1 MRNAVQELEANV
13 ATQAGAI
20 VTTAGRCSTI
30 ESAIMKIAEHV
41 QQQEIFNG
49 SVRTSVNA
57 LESEVK
63 KHQDNFQ
70 EVVRIFKKHDEY
82 IMKNGAAS
90 EEMAKYINALV

>member
-1 MRNAVQELEANV
+1 MASLEKENGELKNAVQELEANV

-20 VTTAGRCSTI
+20 MTTAGRCSNI

-63 KHQDNFQ
+63 KHRT
-70 EVVRIFKKHDEY
+70 VSGKR
-82 IMKNGAAS
+82 S
-90 EEMAKYINALV
+90 